1 MNFKYN
7 VLSKYDIVTDTLENI
22 LGLYLRIVK
31 SQKYFLVIESSR
43 K

>member
-1 MNFKYN
+1 MNFKFN
-7 VLSKYDIVTDTLENI
+7 ILSKYDIFTDTLENI
-22 LGLYLRIVK
+22 LGLYLPIVR